1 LHGEKI
7 YLEGN
12 KVRPEQAAEMYF
24 QYLIVMP
31 HATTASSVR
40 IHKTKFDTFGLFSPA
55 MLCKVC
61 SPVIQ
66 RNFTNYQ
73 QCSKCKE
80 GLKGVTINKKKGSF
94 SSF

>member
-61 SPVIQ
+61 SPEE
-66 RNFTNYQ
+66 FHKL
-73 QCSKCKE
+73 SAM
-80 GLKGVTINKKKGSF
+80 LKMPRKD
-94 SSF
+94 